1 MSGKLFFGVSLAE
14 RARAEEKN
22 HRGTEGTEKGCD
34 LCVLCGLCVLCV
46 SVSLWFNRL
55 HKTVVQLGAISEK
68 GGSRT
73 SPCNG

>member
-34 LCVLCGLCVLCV
+34 LCVLCVLCV
-46 SVSLWFNRL
+46 SVSLCLCGSTVFTKPWF
-55 HKTVVQLGAISEK
+55 S
-68 GGSRT
+68 
-73 SPCNG
+73 